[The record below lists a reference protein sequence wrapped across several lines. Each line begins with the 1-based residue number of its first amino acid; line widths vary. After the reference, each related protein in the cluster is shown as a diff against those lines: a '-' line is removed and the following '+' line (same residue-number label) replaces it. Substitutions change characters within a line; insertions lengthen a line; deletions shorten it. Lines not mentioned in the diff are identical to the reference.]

1 MSSIADWRRS
11 IERSASRE
19 GAVQVTDNR
28 AAIGAGEAPPV
39 LTLLHRGGV
48 VESAHRGDVAVVG
61 AGGGL
66 TASLG
71 NAERLVTLRS
81 AIKPFT
87 AVAVLV
93 AANGAGIEVDEATL
107 ALSSA
112 SHAGADE
119 HVAVARAMIA
129 SHGLDPEILVH
140 GRPSPLRAGGS
151 GELLQHMCSGQH
163 LSLLLLAKALG
174 VDARGY
180 DEYAHPVQVRL
191 RAVVGA
197 LLSTDLDAAPWGFDG
212 CAIPTYAVPLRTAA
226 VGAYRWANPTDPAI
240 PEELRDALARV
251 RAAAIAYPRLI
262 SGGGFLDT
270 DLIRGGDGGVVSKQ
284 GAEGLCLVGAPG
296 IGLAV
301 KTEDGDSAARSGRV
315 ATVAAL
321 TAVGAAVASASSLD
335 LHRTV
340 RLPDPRGGEPLATL
354 RPSTAFDVLRR

>member
-1 MSSIADWRRS
+1 MSD
-11 IERSASRE
+11 
-19 GAVQVTDNR
+19 GVV
-28 AAIGAGEAPPV
+28 IGAGEAPPI
-39 LTLLHRGGV
+39 LTELHRGDV
-48 VESAHRGDVAVVG
+48 LESAHRGDVAVVG
-61 AGGGL
+61 AGGKL
-66 TASLG
+66 IASLG
-71 NAERLVTLRS
+71 NPDRLVTLRS

-87 AVAVLV
+87 AVVVLL
-93 AANGAGIEVDEATL
+93 AATEAGIEIDDVTL

-129 SHGLDPEILVH
+129 AHGLDPELLVH
-140 GRPSPLRAGGS
+140 GRPSPLRAGSAGD
-151 GELLQHMCSGQH
+151 LLQHMCSGQH

-180 DEYAHPVQVRL
+180 DDYAHPVQQRL

-197 LLSTDLDAAPWGFDG
+197 LLSVDLDAAPWGVDG

-226 VGAYRWANPTDPAI
+226 EGARRWAHPNDAAVPS
-240 PEELRDALARV
+240 ELRGALTRV
-251 RAAAIAYPRLI
+251 RAAAIANPRLI

-270 DLIRGGDGGVVSKQ
+270 DLIRGGEGEVVSKQ

-301 KTEDGDSAARSGRV
+301 KTEDGDGAARSGRV

-321 TAVGAAVASASSLD
+321 AAVGAAVASASSLD

-354 RPSTAFDVLRR
+354 RPSAAFDALRR